1 MHRRRGR
8 TVGTIVVGAMVVAV
22 MIYAVFG
29 GLGLKAM
36 HTPFVI
42 ATAAPELPAPTPLPS
57 NTGPKPLAAPGI
69 TARAAKQGG

>member
-8 TVGTIVVGAMVVAV
+8 TVGTIVVSAIVVAV

-36 HTPFVI
+36 HMPFVI
-42 ATAAPELPAPTPLPS
+42 ATAEPELAPTPLPS
-57 NTGPKPLAAPGI
+57 NTRTKG
-69 TARAAKQGG
+69 Q